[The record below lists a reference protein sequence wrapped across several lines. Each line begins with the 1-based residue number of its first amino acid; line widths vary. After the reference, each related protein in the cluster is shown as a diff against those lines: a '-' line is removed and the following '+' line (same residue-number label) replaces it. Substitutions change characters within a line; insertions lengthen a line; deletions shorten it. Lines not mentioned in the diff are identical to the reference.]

1 MPAPSV
7 GLTPEGRMDFWF
19 KPFERL
25 RPGQG
30 AGRETTAREY
40 FEVPAGRS
48 ILFIFPS
55 GPRVLS

>member
-30 AGRETTAREY
+30 GRAGDHS
-40 FEVPAGRS
+40 PG
-48 ILFIFPS
+48 IF
-55 GPRVLS
+55 